1 MWRGSQ
7 GLRTTI
13 RRLNIHRL
21 ARPAADR
28 PTPHMNLTKQS
39 LLLATLA
46 VVLALLTGC
55 ATSPPPISSAQ
66 TLSGEEG
73 AVVIRLITNGAEAN
87 DPTET
92 LSSLT
97 LKRELPPGVQ
107 ASAEDTAILRRT
119 REMTH
124 STAVFSG
131 MVAPGR
137 YRLSH
142 ATGSFANTTY
152 TFPLA
157 GRLGRF
163 EVKPRELS
171 LLGTLLVQPQPGQ
184 RFLVGYLAPDPELAS
199 TFQTLFPALAEQTR
213 GQAPN
218 QFEPSAEL
226 SFAATLAPAF
236 RNLTTALNGL
246 ESTTDGTLL
255 AGSKMG
261 RVIWRKPG
269 EERAQALQI
278 DTWLEVLSVRP
289 YRQGLLAAGEEGLLR
304 YSSDEG
310 KTWQALP
317 APAPGLIAAAEPLS
331 NGQVLALVRRGTQWS
346 AHVSD
351 DPLVGG
357 WRPLARFEQERS
369 INLPWQNAIVLAGRD
384 RAGVFMPNGE
394 LLVVDGRTGT
404 LERRSIGVS
413 TSGAQILADGSL
425 LAQGGNLTRTTYLS
439 TDGGR
444 QWRDLDTSRFV
455 TAITAANPQTLFAVA
470 PVDPGIFAG
479 TYALMVSRDGGKTW
493 KKSGEVPGG
502 NPAQVRSLLVDRHD
516 GALLAVLSQ
525 GRLMRSTDEGATW
538 TRSR

>member
-1 MWRGSQ
+1 M
-7 GLRTTI
+7 TTT
-13 RRLNIHRL
+13 LP
-21 ARPAADR
+21 RP
-28 PTPHMNLTKQS
+28 L
-39 LLLATLA
+39 
-46 VVLALLTGC
+46 LALLIALLAGC
-55 ATSPPPISSAQ
+55 ATSPPPIGSAQ
-66 TLSGEEG
+66 TLTGQEG

-97 LKRELPPGVQ
+97 LKRDVPPGVQ
-107 ASAEDTAILRRT
+107 ATAEDTAILRRT

-137 YRLSH
+137 YRVLQ
-142 ATGSFANTTY
+142 ANGVYANVTY

-157 GRLGRF
+157 GRLGSF
-163 EVKPRELS
+163 EVKPREVS
-171 LLGTLLVQPQPGQ
+171 LLGTVLVQPQAGQ
-184 RFLVGYLAPDPELAS
+184 RFLIGHLPPDAELAR
-199 TFQTLFPALAEQTR
+199 TVQALFPALAEQTR
-213 GQAPN
+213 GREPN
-218 QFEPSAEL
+218 QFEPGPAL
-226 SFAATLAPAF
+226 AFAAALAPAF

-246 ESTTDGTLL
+246 ESTADGSLL

-269 EERAQALQI
+269 EERPRALQI

-304 YSSDEG
+304 HSADEG

-317 APAPGLIAAAEPLS
+317 APAPGLVAAAEPLS
-331 NGQVLALVRRGTQWS
+331 NGQVLALVRRGTQWQ
-346 AHVSD
+346 ALLSD
-351 DPLVGG
+351 DPFTGT
-357 WRPLARFEQERS
+357 WRTVASFAQESS
-369 INLPWQNAIVLAGRD
+369 INLPWQNAMVLAGRD

-394 LLVVDGRTGT
+394 LLLVEGLAGV

-413 TSGAQILADGSL
+413 TAAAQILADGTL
-425 LAQGGNLTRTTYLS
+425 LAQGGNLTRSTYVS
-439 TDGGR
+439 TDDGR

-455 TAITAANPQTLFAVA
+455 TAITATNAQTYYAVG

-479 TYALMVSRDGGKTW
+479 TYALMVSRDGAKTW

-502 NPAQVRSLLVDRHD
+502 NAAGVRALLVDRRD
-516 GALLAVLSQ
+516 GALLAVLAQ

-538 TRSR
+538 VRIR

>member
-1 MWRGSQ
+1 MK
-7 GLRTTI
+7 
-13 RRLNIHRL
+13 
-21 ARPAADR
+21 PATH
-28 PTPHMNLTKQS
+28 P
-39 LLLATLA
+39 LLLATLGLLLA
-46 VVLALLTGC
+46 VVTGC

-66 TLSGEEG
+66 TLSGQEG

-97 LKRELPPGVQ
+97 LRRDIPAGVQ
-107 ASAEDTAILRRT
+107 ATAEDTAILRRT
-119 REMTH
+119 REMTN

-137 YRLSH
+137 YRLVH

-163 EVKPRELS
+163 EVKPREIS
-171 LLGTLLVQPQPGQ
+171 LLGTMLVQPQAGQ
-184 RFLVGYLAPDPELAS
+184 RFLVGYLAPDAELAN
-199 TFQTLFPALAEQTR
+199 TVKTLFPALAEQTR

-226 SFAATLAPAF
+226 TFSATLAPAF
-236 RNLTTALNGL
+236 RNLTTALNGI
-246 ESTTDGTLL
+246 ESTADGSLL

-269 EERAQALQI
+269 EPLARALQI

-304 YSSDEG
+304 HSSDEG
-310 KTWQALP
+310 KTWQTLP
-317 APAPGLIAAAEPLS
+317 APAAGMIAAAEPLA
-331 NGQVLALVRRGTQWS
+331 NGKLLALVRRGTQWS

-351 DPLVGG
+351 DPFVGG
-357 WRPLARFEQERS
+357 WRALASFEQERS
-369 INLPWQNAIVLAGRD
+369 INMPWQNAIVLAGRD

-394 LLVVDGRTGT
+394 FLVVDGNTGA
-404 LERRSIGVS
+404 LERRSIGVT
-413 TSGAQILADGSL
+413 TSGAQLLADGTL
-425 LAQGGNLTRTTYLS
+425 LAQGGNLVRTTFVS

-455 TAITAANPQTLFAVA
+455 TAITAANAQTFYAVA
-470 PVDPGIFAG
+470 PIDPGLFAG
-479 TYALMVSRDGGKTW
+479 TYALMVSRDGAKTW
-493 KKSGEVPGG
+493 KKAGEVPGG
-502 NPAQVRSLLVDRHD
+502 NPALVRSLLIDRHD

-525 GRLMRSTDEGATW
+525 GRVMRSTDEGATW
-538 TRSR
+538 TRGR

>member
-1 MWRGSQ
+1 MKTS
-7 GLRTTI
+7 I
-13 RRLNIHRL
+13 R
-21 ARPAADR
+21 
-28 PTPHMNLTKQS
+28 S
-39 LLLATLA
+39 LLLATFG
-46 VVLALLTGC
+46 VLIAFLSGC

-66 TLSGEEG
+66 TLSGQEG

-97 LKRELPPGVQ
+97 LKRQLPPGAQ

-119 REMTH
+119 REMTN

-142 ATGSFANTTY
+142 ANGYFANTTY

-157 GRLGRF
+157 GRLGSF
-163 EVKPRELS
+163 EVKPREVS
-171 LLGTLLVQPQPGQ
+171 LLGTLLVQPQLGQ
-184 RFLVGYLAPDPELAS
+184 RFLVGYLAPEAELAG
-199 TFQTLFPALAEQTR
+199 TFHALFPALAEQTR

-226 SFAATLAPAF
+226 ARSAALAPAF
-236 RNLTTALNGL
+236 RSLTTALNGI
-246 ESTTDGTLL
+246 ESTPDGSLL

-269 EERAQALQI
+269 EQGARALQI
-278 DTWLEVLSVRP
+278 DTWLEVLSVRV

-317 APAPGLIAAAEPLS
+317 APAAGLIAAAEPLS
-331 NGQVLALVRRGTQWS
+331 NGKVLALVRRGTQWS

-351 DPLVGG
+351 DPFLGG
-357 WRPLARFEQERS
+357 WRQIASFEQERS

-394 LLVVDGRTGT
+394 FLLVDGSTGA

-413 TSGAQILADGSL
+413 TSGAQLLADGTL
-425 LAQGGNLTRTTYLS
+425 LAQGGNLARTTFIS

-455 TAITAANPQTLFAVA
+455 VAITAADAQTFYAVA
-470 PVDPGIFAG
+470 PIDPGIFAG
-479 TYALMVSRDGGKTW
+479 TYALMVSRDGAKTW

-502 NPAQVRSLLVDRHD
+502 NPALVRSLLIERHD

-525 GRLMRSTDEGATW
+525 GRVMRSTDEGATW

>member
-1 MWRGSQ
+1 MPISEDPSVAQ
-7 GLRTTI
+7 
-13 RRLNIHRL
+13 NAA
-21 ARPAADR
+21 ARPVHPMNPSTRFPMFAA
-28 PTPHMNLTKQS
+28 LG
-39 LLLATLA
+39 
-46 VVLALLTGC
+46 VVLAILAGC
-55 ATSPPPISSAQ
+55 ATSPPPISRAQ
-66 TLSGEEG
+66 TLSGQEG

-97 LKRELPPGVQ
+97 LKREMPPGVKS
-107 ASAEDTAILRRT
+107 SAEDTAVLRRT
-119 REMTH
+119 RETTS

-142 ATGSFANTTY
+142 ASGFFGNTTY

-157 GRLGRF
+157 GMLGRF
-163 EVKPRELS
+163 EVKPGEVS

-184 RFLVGYLAPDPELAS
+184 RFLVGYLAPEAELAN
-199 TFQTLFPALAEQTR
+199 TFNTLFPALAGQTR

-218 QFEPSAEL
+218 QFERSAEL
-226 SFAATLAPAF
+226 TRSAALAPAF
-236 RNLTTALNGL
+236 RSLTTALNGV
-246 ESTTDGTLL
+246 ESTADGSLL

-269 EERAQALQI
+269 EERARALQI
-278 DTWLEVLSVRP
+278 DTWLEVLSVRT

-317 APAPGLIAAAEPLS
+317 SPAVGVIAAAEPLA
-331 NGQVLALVRRGTQWS
+331 NGKVLALVRRGTQWS
-346 AHVSD
+346 AHISD
-351 DPLVGG
+351 DPFVGI
-357 WRPLARFEQERS
+357 WRQLANFEQERS
-369 INLPWQNAIVLAGRD
+369 INLPWQDAIVLAGRD

-394 LLVVDGRTGT
+394 FLVVDGNTGA

-413 TSGAQILADGSL
+413 TYSAQVLADGTL
-425 LAQGGNLTRTTYLS
+425 LAQGGNFVRTTFIS

-444 QWRDLDTSRFV
+444 QWRDLETSRFV
-455 TAITAANPQTLFAVA
+455 AVITAVNAQTFYAVA
-470 PVDPGIFAG
+470 PIDPGFFSG
-479 TYALMVSRDGGKTW
+479 EYALMVSRDGARTW
-493 KKSGEVPGG
+493 KKSGVVPGG
-502 NPAQVRSLLVDRHD
+502 NPALVRSLLVDRHD

-525 GRLMRSTDEGATW
+525 GRVMRSADEGATW

>member
-1 MWRGSQ
+1 M
-7 GLRTTI
+7 LRSPYPGAAS
-13 RRLNIHRL
+13 RAAASLAQPMKPAIHR
-21 ARPAADR
+21 
-28 PTPHMNLTKQS
+28 
-39 LLLATLA
+39 LLLATLGL
-46 VVLALLTGC
+46 VLAILAGC
-55 ATSPPPISSAQ
+55 ATSPPPIGSAQ
-66 TLSGEEG
+66 TLSGPEG

-119 REMTH
+119 REMTN

-142 ATGSFANTTY
+142 ANGFFANTTY

-157 GRLGRF
+157 GRLGSF
-163 EVKPRELS
+163 EVKAREVS
-171 LLGTLLVQPQPGQ
+171 LPGTLLVQPQPGQ
-184 RFLVGYLAPDPELAS
+184 RFLVGYLAPDAELTN
-199 TFQTLFPALAEQTR
+199 TFNTLFPALAQQTR

-218 QFEPSAEL
+218 QFGPSDEL
-226 SFAATLAPAF
+226 TRSAALAPIM
-236 RNLTTALNGL
+236 RNLTTALNGI
-246 ESTTDGTLL
+246 ESTADGSLL

-269 EERAQALQI
+269 EPLARALQI
-278 DTWLEVLSVRP
+278 DSWLEVLSVRP

-304 YSSDEG
+304 YTSDEG
-310 KTWQALP
+310 KTWQTLP
-317 APAPGLIAAAEPLS
+317 APAAGMIAAAEPLA
-331 NGQVLALVRRGTQWS
+331 NGKVLALVRRGTQWS
-346 AHVSD
+346 AHLSD
-351 DPLVGG
+351 DPFVGN
-357 WRPLARFEQERS
+357 WRALATFEQERS
-369 INLPWQNAIVLAGRD
+369 INMPWQNAIVLAGRD

-394 LLVVDGRTGT
+394 FLVVDGSTGA
-404 LERRSIGVS
+404 LERRSIGVT
-413 TSGAQILADGSL
+413 TSGAQLLADGTL
-425 LAQGGNLTRTTYLS
+425 LAQGGNLTRTTYIS

-455 TAITAANPQTLFAVA
+455 TAITATDAKTFFAVA

-479 TYALMVSRDGGKTW
+479 TYALMVSRDGAKTW

-502 NPAQVRSLLVDRHD
+502 NAALVRSLMVDRQD

-525 GRLMRSTDEGATW
+525 GRVMRSTDEGVTW
-538 TRSR
+538 TRVR

>member
-1 MWRGSQ
+1 MPLPQ
-7 GLRTTI
+7 
-13 RRLNIHRL
+13 
-21 ARPAADR
+21 PAAAPPEAAAQTAQPMTPALNR
-28 PTPHMNLTKQS
+28 P
-39 LLLATLA
+39 LLATLGLI
-46 VVLALLTGC
+46 LAFLAGC

-66 TLSGEEG
+66 TLTGQEG

-97 LKRELPPGVQ
+97 LKRDVPPGVQ
-107 ASAEDTAILRRT
+107 ATAADTAILRRT

-142 ATGSFANTTY
+142 ANGFHANITY

-157 GRLGRF
+157 GRLGSF
-163 EVKPRELS
+163 EVKPREVS
-171 LLGTLLVQPQPGQ
+171 LLGTILVQPQPGQ
-184 RFLVGYLAPDPELAS
+184 RFLIGHLAPDAELAN
-199 TFQTLFPALAEQTR
+199 TVQTLFPALAEQTR
-213 GQAPN
+213 GKAPN
-218 QFEPSAEL
+218 QFEASPQLAFSA
-226 SFAATLAPAF
+226 SLAPAF
-236 RNLTTALNGL
+236 RNLTTALNGI
-246 ESTTDGTLL
+246 ESSPDGSLM

-269 EERAQALQI
+269 EERAGALQI
-278 DTWLEVLSVRP
+278 DSWLEVLSVRP

-304 YSSDEG
+304 FSADEG

-317 APAPGLIAAAEPLS
+317 APAAGLIAAAEPLS
-331 NGQVLALVRRGTQWS
+331 NGKVLALVRRGTQWQ
-346 AHVSD
+346 ALLSD
-351 DPLVGG
+351 DPFTGP
-357 WRPLARFEQERS
+357 WRTLASFAQENS
-369 INLPWQNAIVLAGRD
+369 INMPWQNAMVLAGRD

-394 LLVVDGRTGT
+394 FLVVDGNAGA
-404 LERRSIGVS
+404 LERRSIGVT
-413 TSGAQILADGSL
+413 TSAAQQLADGSL
-425 LAQGGNLTRTTYLS
+425 LAVGGNLTRSTYLS

-455 TAITAANPQTLFAVA
+455 TAITATNAQTFYAVA
-470 PVDPGIFAG
+470 PIDPGFFAG
-479 TYALMVSRDGGKTW
+479 TYALMVSRDGAKSW

-502 NPAQVRSLLVDRHD
+502 NAADVRSLMVDRRD

-525 GRLMRSTDEGATW
+525 GRLMRSSDEGATW
-538 TRSR
+538 TRVR

>member
-1 MWRGSQ
+1 MKPP
-7 GLRTTI
+7 I
-13 RRLNIHRL
+13 R
-21 ARPAADR
+21 P
-28 PTPHMNLTKQS
+28 

-46 VVLALLTGC
+46 LVLALLSGC

-66 TLSGEEG
+66 TLVGQQG
-73 AVVIRLITNGAEAN
+73 AVVIRLITNGAEPN

-92 LSSLT
+92 LSTLT
-97 LKRELPPGVQ
+97 LKRDLQPGMQ
-107 ASAEDTAILRRT
+107 ASAEDTAVLRRT

-137 YRLSH
+137 YRLLL
-142 ATGSFANTTY
+142 ANGTFANTTY

-157 GRLGRF
+157 GRLGSF
-163 EVKPRELS
+163 EVKPGEVS
-171 LLGTLLVQPQPGQ
+171 LLGTLLVQPQAGQ
-184 RFLVGYLAPDPELAS
+184 RFLVGYLAPEAELTH
-199 TFQTLFPALAEQTR
+199 TFQSLFPALAEQTR
-213 GQAPN
+213 GQALN
-218 QFEPSAEL
+218 TFAPSAEL
-226 SFAATLAPAF
+226 ERSAGLAPAF
-236 RNLTTALNGL
+236 RSLTTALNGI
-246 ESTTDGTLL
+246 ESTPDGSLL

-269 EERAQALQI
+269 EQHARALQI
-278 DTWLEVLSVRP
+278 DTWLEVLSVRA

-304 YSSDEG
+304 FSSDEG

-317 APAPGLIAAAEPLS
+317 APAAGLIAVAEPLG
-331 NGQVLALVRRGTQWS
+331 NGKVLALVRRGTQWS

-351 DPLVGG
+351 DPFVGR
-357 WRPLARFEQERS
+357 WRQIASFLQERS

-394 LLVVDGRTGT
+394 FLVVNGSSES

-413 TSGAQILADGSL
+413 TSGAQLLADGTL
-425 LAQGGNLTRTTYLS
+425 LAQGGNLTRTTFIS
-439 TDGGR
+439 TDGGQ

-455 TAITAANPQTLFAVA
+455 GAITAVDARTFYAVA
-470 PVDPGIFAG
+470 PIDPGIFAG
-479 TYALMVSRDGGKTW
+479 TYALMVSRDGAKTW
-493 KKSGEVPGG
+493 KKVGEVPGG
-502 NPAQVRSLLVDRHD
+502 NPAAVRSLLVDRHD

-525 GRLMRSTDEGATW
+525 GRVMRSADEGATW

>member
-1 MWRGSQ
+1 MKPSM
-7 GLRTTI
+7 
-13 RRLNIHRL
+13 
-21 ARPAADR
+21 RP
-28 PTPHMNLTKQS
+28 

-46 VVLALLTGC
+46 VAFAFLAGC

-66 TLSGEEG
+66 TLSGQEG

-119 REMTH
+119 REMTN

-142 ATGSFANTTY
+142 ANGFFANTTY

-163 EVKPRELS
+163 EVKPREVS
-171 LLGTLLVQPQPGQ
+171 LLGTMLVQPLPGQ
-184 RFLVGYLAPDPELAS
+184 RFLVGYLAPEAELAN
-199 TFQTLFPALAEQTR
+199 TFQSLFPALAEQTR
-213 GQAPN
+213 GQTPN
-218 QFEPSAEL
+218 QFESGPEMARSAAL
-226 SFAATLAPAF
+226 ATAF
-236 RNLTTALNGL
+236 RSLATALNGI
-246 ESTTDGTLL
+246 ESTADGSLL

-261 RVIWRKPG
+261 RVLWRKPG
-269 EERAQALQI
+269 EQRARALQI

-304 YSSDEG
+304 HSSDEG
-310 KTWQALP
+310 KSWQALP
-317 APAPGLIAAAEPLS
+317 APAAGLIAAAEPLA
-331 NGQVLALVRRGTQWS
+331 NGKLLALVRRGTQWS
-346 AHVSD
+346 AHLSD
-351 DPLVGG
+351 DPFVGG
-357 WRPLARFEQERS
+357 WREIARFEQERS
-369 INLPWQNAIVLAGRD
+369 INLPWQDAIVLAGSD

-394 LLVVDGRTGT
+394 FLVVDGNTQT

-413 TSGAQILADGSL
+413 TSGAQLLGDGTL
-425 LAQGGNLTRTTYLS
+425 LAQGGNIARTTFIS

-455 TAITAANPQTLFAVA
+455 TAITATNAQTFYAVA
-470 PVDPGIFAG
+470 PVDPGLFAG
-479 TYALMVSRDGGKTW
+479 TYALMVSRDGAKTW

-502 NPAQVRSLLVDRHD
+502 NPALVRALRLDRQD
-516 GALLAVLSQ
+516 GALLAVLSN
-525 GRLMRSTDEGATW
+525 GRVMRSTDEGATW
-538 TRSR
+538 IRAL

>member
-1 MWRGSQ
+1 MACA
-7 GLRTTI
+7 TI
-13 RRLNIHRL
+13 GTLKFQAAPVSGATRLVQPMKPSMH
-21 ARPAADR
+21 
-28 PTPHMNLTKQS
+28 S
-39 LLLATLA
+39 LLLATLG

-55 ATSPPPISSAQ
+55 ATHPPPISGAQ
-66 TLSGEEG
+66 TLSGQEG

-97 LKRELPPGVQ
+97 LRREVPAGAQ
-107 ASAEDTAILRRT
+107 ATAEDIAVLRRT
-119 REMTH
+119 RDMTN

-142 ATGSFANTTY
+142 ANGQFANTTY

-157 GRLGRF
+157 GRLGSF
-163 EVKPRELS
+163 VVKPREVS
-171 LLGTLLVQPQPGQ
+171 LLGTMLVQPLPMQ
-184 RFLVGYLAPDPELAS
+184 RFLVGYLPPDAELS
-199 TFQTLFPALAEQTR
+199 NSFEVLFPALAQQTR

-226 SFAATLAPAF
+226 TRAATLAPGI
-236 RNLTTALNGL
+236 RSLTTALNGID
-246 ESTTDGTLL
+246 TTPDGSLL

-261 RVIWRKPG
+261 RVIWRKSG
-269 EERAQALQI
+269 EQRARALQI
-278 DTWLEVLSVRP
+278 DTWLEVLSVRAW
-289 YRQGLLAAGEEGLLR
+289 RQGLLASGEEGLLR
-304 YSSDEG
+304 FSNDEG

-317 APAPGLIAAAEPLS
+317 APAPGLIAAAEPLA
-331 NGQVLALVRRGTQWS
+331 NGKVLALVRRGTQWT
-346 AHVSD
+346 AHLSD
-351 DPLVGG
+351 DPFVGG
-357 WRPLARFEQERS
+357 WRQVASFEQERS
-369 INLPWQNAIVLAGRD
+369 INLTWQNAIVLAGRD

-394 LLVVDGRTGT
+394 LLVVDGGTGA

-413 TSGAQILADGSL
+413 TSGAQILADGTL
-425 LAQGGNLTRTTYLS
+425 LATGGNLSRSTYIS

-455 TAITAANPQTLFAVA
+455 TAITAADAKTFYAVA

-479 TYALMVSRDGGKTW
+479 TFALMVSRDGAKTW

-502 NPAQVRSLLVDRHD
+502 VPAQVRSLLVDRKD

-525 GRLMRSTDEGATW
+525 GRVMRSTDEGATW
-538 TRSR
+538 TSDR

>member
-1 MWRGSQ
+1 MKISM
-7 GLRTTI
+7 
-13 RRLNIHRL
+13 
-21 ARPAADR
+21 RP
-28 PTPHMNLTKQS
+28 
-39 LLLATLA
+39 LLLATLG
-46 VVLALLTGC
+46 VVLAFLAGC

-66 TLSGEEG
+66 TLSGQEG
-73 AVVIRLITNGAEAN
+73 AVVIRLITNGAEAG

-107 ASAEDTAILRRT
+107 ASAEDTAILSRT
-119 REMTH
+119 REMTNT
-124 STAVFSG
+124 TAVFSG

-142 ATGSFANTTY
+142 ANGVFANTTY

-163 EVKPRELS
+163 EVKPREVS
-171 LLGTLLVQPQPGQ
+171 LLGTLLVQPLPGQ
-184 RFLVGYLAPDPELAS
+184 RFLVGYLAPEAELVN
-199 TFQTLFPALAEQTR
+199 TFQALFPALAEQTR

-218 QFEPSAEL
+218 QFEPGPEMTRSA
-226 SFAATLAPAF
+226 ALAPAI
-236 RNLTTALNGL
+236 RSLTTALNGL
-246 ESTTDGTLL
+246 ELTADGSLL

-261 RVIWRKPG
+261 RVLWRKPG
-269 EERAQALQI
+269 EARALQLQI
-278 DTWLEVLSVRP
+278 DTWLEVLSVRA

-310 KTWQALP
+310 KTWQSLQPP
-317 APAPGLIAAAEPLS
+317 ATGLIAAAEPLA
-331 NGQVLALVRRGTQWS
+331 NGKVLALVRRGTQWS

-351 DPLVGG
+351 DPFAGG
-357 WRPLARFEQERS
+357 WREIARFEQERS

-394 LLVVDGRTGT
+394 FLVVDGNTQA

-413 TSGAQILADGSL
+413 TSGAQMLADGTL
-425 LAQGGNLTRTTYLS
+425 LAQGGNITRTTFMS

-455 TAITAANPQTLFAVA
+455 AAITAANAQTFYAVA
-470 PVDPGIFAG
+470 PVDPGLFAG
-479 TYALMVSRDGGKTW
+479 TYALMVSRDGAKTW

-502 NPAQVRSLLVDRHD
+502 NPALVRALRLNRHD
-516 GALLAVLSQ
+516 GALLAVLSN
-525 GRLMRSTDEGATW
+525 GRVMRSTDEGATW
-538 TRSR
+538 TRAL

>member
-1 MWRGSQ
+1 MKPSMHP
-7 GLRTTI
+7 L
-13 RRLNIHRL
+13 
-21 ARPAADR
+21 
-28 PTPHMNLTKQS
+28 M
-39 LLLATLA
+39 LATLGL
-46 VVLALLTGC
+46 VLAFLAGC

-66 TLSGEEG
+66 TLVGEQG
-73 AVVIRLITNGAEAN
+73 AAVIRLITNGAEVN

-92 LSSLT
+92 LSTLT
-97 LKRELPPGVQ
+97 LKRDLPPGVR

-142 ATGSFANTTY
+142 ANGTFANTTY

-157 GRLGRF
+157 GTLGSF
-163 EVKPRELS
+163 EVKSGEVS

-184 RFLVGYLAPDPELAS
+184 RFLVGYLAPEAELTN
-199 TFQTLFPALAEQTR
+199 TFRSLFPAMAEQTR
-213 GQAPN
+213 GHAFN
-218 QFEPSAEL
+218 TFEPSAEL
-226 SFAATLAPAF
+226 ARATELAQAF
-236 RNLTTALNGL
+236 RSLTTALNGI
-246 ESTTDGTLL
+246 ESTSDGSLL

-269 EERAQALQI
+269 EPLARALQI

-304 YSSDEG
+304 YSLDEG

-331 NGQVLALVRRGTQWS
+331 NGNVLALVRRGTQWS

-357 WRPLARFEQERS
+357 WRQIATFEQERS
-369 INLPWQNAIVLAGRD
+369 INLPWQNATVLAGRD

-394 LLVVDGRTGT
+394 FLVVDGSSET
-404 LERRSIGVS
+404 LERQSIGVS
-413 TSGAQILADGSL
+413 TWGAQLLADGTL
-425 LAQGGNLTRTTYLS
+425 LSQGGTLTRTTFIS
-439 TDGGR
+439 TDGGQ

-455 TAITAANPQTLFAVA
+455 GAITAADATTFYAVA
-470 PVDPGIFAG
+470 PIKPGIFAG
-479 TYALMVSRDGGKTW
+479 IYALMVSRDGAKTW
-493 KKSGEVPGG
+493 TKSGEVPGG
-502 NPAQVRSLLVDRHD
+502 NPAAVRSLLVDRHD
-516 GALLAVLSQ
+516 GALLAVLSH
-525 GRLMRSTDEGATW
+525 GRVMRSTDEGATW
-538 TRSR
+538 ARSR

>member
-1 MWRGSQ
+1 MKPSM
-7 GLRTTI
+7 
-13 RRLNIHRL
+13 H
-21 ARPAADR
+21 P
-28 PTPHMNLTKQS
+28 
-39 LLLATLA
+39 LLLATLG
-46 VVLALLTGC
+46 VVLAFLTGC

-66 TLSGEEG
+66 TLSGQAG

-97 LKRELPPGVQ
+97 LKRDVPPGVQ

-119 REMTH
+119 REMTN

-142 ATGSFANTTY
+142 ANGFFANTTY

-157 GRLGRF
+157 GRLGSF
-163 EVKPRELS
+163 EVKAREVS
-171 LLGTLLVQPQPGQ
+171 LLGSLLVQPQPGQ
-184 RFLVGYLAPDPELAS
+184 RFLVGYLAPDAEVTN
-199 TFQTLFPALAEQTR
+199 TFNTLFPALAEQTR

-218 QFEPSAEL
+218 QFEPSAQL
-226 SFAATLAPAF
+226 SLGAALAPAF
-236 RNLTTALNGL
+236 RNLTTALNGI
-246 ESTTDGTLL
+246 ETTPDGSLL

-269 EERAQALQI
+269 EPTARALQM
-278 DTWLEVLSVRP
+278 DSWLEVLSVRP

-304 YSSDEG
+304 YTSDEG
-310 KTWQALP
+310 KTWQTLP

-331 NGQVLALVRRGTQWS
+331 NGKVLALVRRGTQWS

-351 DPLVGG
+351 DPLLGG
-357 WRPLARFEQERS
+357 WRQLASFEQQRS
-369 INLPWQNAIVLAGRD
+369 INLAWQEAIVLAGRD

-394 LLVVDGRTGT
+394 LLVVDGSTGA

-425 LAQGGNLTRTTYLS
+425 LAQGGNLSRSTYLS

-455 TAITAANPQTLFAVA
+455 SAITAANAQTFYAVA
-470 PVDPGIFAG
+470 PIDPGIFAG
-479 TYALMVSRDGGKTW
+479 TYALMVSRDGAKTW

-502 NPAQVRSLLVDRHD
+502 NPGLVRLLRVDRHD
-516 GALLAVLSQ
+516 GALLAVLAQ
-525 GRLMRSTDEGATW
+525 GRVMRSTDEGATW
-538 TRSR
+538 SRVR